1 MTKRTDGP
9 GGWKLDGRPVS
20 SDDVAL
26 ALVEGDAEWTIFVD
40 GAKFREELGVDGVLT
55 AMRDIAESP
64 TRATLLEYYCTVL
77 GLLAPWFAIT
87 AAMRDIIGLGW
98 QLAALVGVVV
108 GVALVQRRV
117 GIGLLD

>member
-26 ALVEGDAEWTIFVD
+26 ARVEGDAEWTIFVD

-64 TRATLLEYYCTVL
+64 TRATLLEY
-77 GLLAPWFAIT
+77 
-87 AAMRDIIGLGW
+87 
-98 QLAALVGVVV
+98 
-108 GVALVQRRV
+108 
-117 GIGLLD
+117 